1 MPDHIQQVALRIAKL
16 IQKIA
21 HSETQVQVDKHGD
34 TRKVFWHAQLEVPEY
49 LQKFL
54 RFQYDHSLQLVL
66 DGPEDSRVLEQL
78 FNTFI
83 ELFVKRPHN
92 LEHVFGSYGHLA
104 IEIVYQGYAGGKG
117 GRIYFRQLRKK
128 QFLQPRLIAAY
139 LEYLS
144 DAPVQAP
151 PTDDEED
158 PRLSHRRRVMNQL
171 QKRRESVGAGDKK
184 SSRSIAA

>member
-34 TRKVFWHAQLEVPEY
+34 TRKVFWHAQVEVPEY

-66 DGPEDSRVLEQL
+66 EGPEDSRVLEQL
-78 FNTFI
+78 FDTLI
-83 ELFVKRPHN
+83 ELFVRRPHN
-92 LEHVFGSYGHLA
+92 LEHVFGSHGHLA
-104 IEIVYQGYAGGKG
+104 IEIVYQGYDGGKG

-128 QFLQPRLIAAY
+128 QFLQPRVLEAY
-139 LEYLS
+139 LECLS
-144 DAPVQAP
+144 DMPVQAP
-151 PTDDEED
+151 PADDKED

-171 QKRRESVGAGDKK
+171 QKRRESVETGDEK
-184 SSRSIAA
+184 SSHSIAA